1 MKTSLAKLPSPTL
14 AGVVKE
20 RNAPAAIAEA
30 KNCLMHG
37 ATMLDL
43 HLSHLEKTDAET
55 LRTIISA
62 MKLPVLAL
70 NYPLPDSGITEEE
83 RIESFRRA
91 VEAGASGIDIQGY
104 SFHLPSKTAFL
115 GEDKYSFTKGSPKE
129 VITDE
134 SIIAKQCEL
143 IEWTHSKGAEVLL
156 SCHTGIPMT
165 CEQIVDLVQFM
176 EKRNPD
182 IIKIV
187 TPANDEMQMLEALK
201 TMITLKKEIKTPVSY
216 HASGA
221 AGALTR
227 VLNPV
232 LGGHIVFCVDGYNEY
247 STMEQVDLEIA
258 KSIIDNIFKI
268 L

>member
-1 MKTSLAKLPSPTL
+1 MKTSLAKLPSPVL

-20 RNAPAAIAEA
+20 RNAAAAIAEA
-30 KNCLMHG
+30 KNCLIHG
-37 ATMLDL
+37 AKMLDL
-43 HLSHLEKTDAET
+43 HLSHLEKTDVET
-55 LRTIISA
+55 LRTVISA

-70 NYPLPDSGITEEE
+70 HYPMADSTITEEE
-83 RIESFRRA
+83 RIDSFRRA
-91 VEAGASGIDIQGY
+91 VEAGAAGIDIQGY
-104 SFHLPSKTAFL
+104 SFHTPSKAGFC
-115 GEDKYSFTKGSPKE
+115 GEDKYSFTKGNPKE
-129 VITDE
+129 VVTDE

-143 IEWTHSKGAEVLL
+143 IDWAHSKGAEVLL

-187 TPANDEMQMLEALK
+187 TPASDEAQMLEALK

-216 HASGA
+216 HTSGA

-247 STMEQVDLEIA
+247 STMEQVDLETA